1 MDERVGFV
9 ILHYGD
15 MTVTDKCVQSILRME
30 GWEQTLI
37 VIVDNE
43 VQRSVEERESTRRR
57 FETQSNIIII
67 LDIRTHGMRV
77 VVLSSC

>member
-43 VQRSVEERESTRRR
+43 VQR
-57 FETQSNIIII
+57 II